1 MSSGH
6 EGAGVNRRPEGASR
20 WESIPAP
27 SGPSPPEFLSHSATP
42 NYSEEDEGS
51 LSCSAHSKALKLV
64 LLTDRFLPHAGSS
77 RVYYY
82 NLYENLVSQYPDQVT
97 VLTKKVP
104 GWQEFDRRESG
115 VLLKIVRRF
124 HPLPHLK
131 YRQLLKIVFPL
142 ADSIRFVRKN
152 QVDLIHAGDLY
163 PQGVIGL
170 VLKHGF
176 GIPYI
181 AYCHGGEVT
190 QMDQRRYQH
199 LVRDRIYHQA
209 DAVVAAG
216 GFAQKQLLRIGIP
229 ESRICKITPG
239 VDCERFS
246 PRSPREDL
254 VRRFSLQDKKVL
266 LTVAR
271 LYPRKGHD
279 IALQA
284 IARIR
289 AEFADLRYLIV
300 GEGPEEARLRRMA
313 AELGLADTV
322 TFVGHVPIEE
332 LPDFYHL
339 CDLFVMPNRQE
350 PDGDVEGFGM
360 VFLEANAAGKAV
372 VGGRSGGVLDAILHT
387 QTGFLVK
394 PKDVE
399 GWAATIKLL
408 LSNPNLCH
416 QMGARGLE
424 RARAQFSWK
433 SRAMQLHQLSREVV
447 QATRQKAWEKA
458 PRVSSPQTS

>member
-1 MSSGH
+1 MSWGH
-6 EGAGVNRRPEGASR
+6 QGQGVNRRPESASTR
-20 WESIPAP
+20 ESVPAAGNP
-27 SGPSPPEFLSHSATP
+27 SLPQFLSHLATP
-42 NYSEEDEGS
+42 DRSEEAEWS
-51 LSCSAHSKALKLV
+51 PSCSADPEALKLL
-64 LLTDRFLPHAGSS
+64 LLTDRFLPHAGGS

-82 NLYENLVSQYPDQVT
+82 NLYKNLVSQYPDQVT

-142 ADSIRFVRKN
+142 ADAIRFVRKN
-152 QVDLIHAGDLY
+152 QVDLIHTGDLY
-163 PQGVIGL
+163 PQGVMGL
-170 VLKHGF
+170 VLKHCF

-181 AYCHGGEVT
+181 AYCHGEEVT

-199 LVRDRIYHQA
+199 LVRDRIYHHA

-239 VDCERFS
+239 VDWERFS

-284 IARIR
+284 IARIN
-289 AEFADLRYLIV
+289 AEFPDLRYLIV

-313 AELGLADTV
+313 AELGLADTL
-322 TFVGHVPIEE
+322 TFVGHVPMEE

-339 CDLFVMPNRQE
+339 CNFFVMPNREE

-372 VGGRSGGVLDAILHT
+372 VGGRSGGAADAILDT
-387 QTGFLVK
+387 ETGLLVK

-408 LSNPNLCH
+408 LSNPNFCH
-416 QMGARGLE
+416 QMGARGLDRVRSE
-424 RARAQFSWK
+424 FSWK
-433 SRAMQLHQLSREVV
+433 SRAMQLRQLSREVV

-458 PRVSSPQTS
+458 TRVSSLQTS